1 MSTEITIINDKIEEL
16 KKEYKEVGEKL
27 QQINIVRSQFQTRLV
42 QIDGILVEL
51 NEILK
56 NIKERERPINDTECE
71 VEEGSDSDK
80 TRNNKNM

>member
-27 QQINIVRSQFQTRLV
+27 QQINTVRSQFQTRLV

-56 NIKERERPINDTECE
+56 NIKERKRPNDTECE